1 MAGEDPHFVGM
12 SGTHLMQ
19 VLSLVEVE
27 PPDFIVNSGRYSLD
41 VETTQMALTILDER
55 IESGN
60 R

>member
-1 MAGEDPHFVGM
+1 
-12 SGTHLMQ
+12 MQ

-55 IESGN
+55 VESGN